1 MEEAELPDFCR
12 VVVLLTQDMDELFPE
27 LHVLAQVKDL
37 IKIKTLG
44 RDEPVLCLDEFQN
57 LLRSSNLD

>member
-1 MEEAELPDFCR
+1 
-12 VVVLLTQDMDELFPE
+12 MDELFPE

-37 IKIKTLG
+37 IQIETLG

>member
-27 LHVLAQVKDL
+27 LHVLAKVKDL
-37 IKIKTLG
+37 IKIETLG